1 MENHHNLETVNWKTY
16 QKGGCLVQK
25 QPTRV
30 ITIMVNTAP
39 THQRVWWPG
48 NGRMLDNAYVSAI
61 RHEKEKMVSK
71 LEIIIIKRTS
81 YNFLPLFGILECS
94 PAPPLLNAI
103 STSGISQAYGTVFTH
118 TCKSGFETVGKI
130 STECRVDGT
139 WSSITG
145 YCKGKSGGS
154 FLILTIS

>member
-1 MENHHNLETVNWKTY
+1 
-16 QKGGCLVQK
+16 
-25 QPTRV
+25 
-30 ITIMVNTAP
+30 
-39 THQRVWWPG
+39 
-48 NGRMLDNAYVSAI
+48 MLDNAYVSAI

-81 YNFLPLFGILECS
+81 YNFLPLFGILECI

-118 TCKSGFETVGKI
+118 TCKSGFEKVGKI

-145 YCKGKSGGS
+145 YCKGK
-154 FLILTIS
+154 